1 MPKAFP
7 PEFRRD
13 VIAVAHQSE
22 APLAQI
28 AKDFGVSASRLKRWL
43 TIADREGGILPARA
57 APGSQPSSERPANES
72 GYLSRRTRSC
82 AARRSIWGVMSTQND
97 LPAGP

>member
-13 VIAVAHQSE
+13 VIAVARKGE

-28 AKDFGVSASRLKRWL
+28 AMDFGVSASCLKRWL
-43 TIADREGGILPARA
+43 TIADREDGIVTGLSGGGESAELREARKRVRLLEQENEILRRA
-57 APGSQPSSERPANES
+57 AI
-72 GYLSRRTRSC
+72 YLGRD
-82 AARRSIWGVMSTQND
+82 VN
-97 LPAGP
+97 PK